1 MIKISFAAIILL
13 IISYIWVKPVITEYK
28 RQQIAQQSFPL
39 SWISIL
45 EQNVYLYKML
55 PYHLR
60 QELHKLI
67 LVFLKEKQ
75 FIGCGGLE
83 ITDEIKITIAMQAC
97 LLLLGKRSKYYSY
110 LDSILVYPKIF
121 IVQRNKPFLEHYL
134 EEQEIL
140 SGESWGKQGMVV
152 LAYEQVLNEAKQ
164 HNHGHNVVLHE
175 FAHQLDQEDGSMNG
189 VPKLKNNQEYQEW
202 AIIFREAY
210 QQLCHE
216 IETGIATKI
225 NPYAVTNPAE
235 FFAVMTE
242 IYFTQPQILHNQYP
256 FVYQQLKNYYKIE
269 TATL

>member
-28 RQQIAQQSFPL
+28 RQQIAQQNFPVY
-39 SWISIL
+39 WVSIL
-45 EQNVYLYKML
+45 EQNVYLYRNL
-55 PYHLR
+55 AYNIR

-75 FIGCGGLE
+75 FIGCGGLQ
-83 ITDEIKITIAMQAC
+83 ITDEIKITIAAQAC
-97 LLLLGKRSKYYSY
+97 LLLLSKRSNYYSY
-110 LDSILVYPKIF
+110 LDSILVYPSIF
-121 IVQRNKPFLEHYL
+121 VVQRNKPFLEHYL

-140 SGESWGKQGMVV
+140 SGESWGKQGLVV
-152 LAYEQVLNEAKQ
+152 LAYDQVLNEAKNYNQ
-164 HNHGHNVVLHE
+164 GHNVVLHE

-189 VPKLKNNQEYQEW
+189 VPKLRNNQEYQEW

-210 QQLCHE
+210 QQLCYE

-225 NPYAVTNPAE
+225 NQYAITNPAE

-242 IYFTQPQILHNQYP
+242 IYFTQPQILQNQYP
-256 FVYQQLKNYYKIE
+256 LVYQQLKNYYKIE
-269 TATL
+269 ITTL